1 MPAAAQKKKVAPSSK
16 ALRKIVIDY
25 SKPANDGV
33 FDGAAF
39 EKFLHDRFKVDGRPG
54 QLGDSVK
61 IVKGGKGGM
70 IMAAL
75 RLGLTGAQYFVTT
88 VPGNS
93 ITVTYYV
100 PIAKTYLKYLTK
112 KYLKKN
118 ELRDWIRVVAPS
130 KDKYELRFYNVEKED
145 DEED

>member
-1 MPAAAQKKKVAPSSK
+1 MPAAQQKKKVTPSSK
-16 ALRKIVIDY
+16 PLKKIVIDY

-61 IVKGGKGGM
+61 IVKN
-70 IMAAL
+70 
-75 RLGLTGAQYFVTT
+75 
-88 VPGNS
+88 GNT
-93 ITVTYYV
+93 IIVTYYV